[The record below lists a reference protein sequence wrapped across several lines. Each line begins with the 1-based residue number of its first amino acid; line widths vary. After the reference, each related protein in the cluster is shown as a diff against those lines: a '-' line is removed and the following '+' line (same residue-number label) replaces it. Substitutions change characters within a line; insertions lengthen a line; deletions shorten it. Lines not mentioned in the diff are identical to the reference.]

1 MFWEREEGDVDV
13 LQSVVVVG
21 GRPDSLGVAAAVR
34 GFQECSLP
42 FSCEGCSSGAIRGA
56 AARTGLVCRF
66 SLVIEK
72 NTGSVTPEPSFA
84 LHPTAS
90 IKCQRARERV
100 PLALCPMYAVAVCL
114 LCLANRGRT
123 PPWLRQRFHFPSL
136 VSCPCFLQSL
146 SLPLTH
152 SD

>member
-1 MFWEREEGDVDV
+1 MFSPVQLR
-13 LQSVVVVG
+13 
-21 GRPDSLGVAAAVR
+21 
-34 GFQECSLP
+34 
-42 FSCEGCSSGAIRGA
+42 GCSSGAIRGA

-100 PLALCPMYAVAVCL
+100 LLALCPMYAVAVCS
-114 LCLANRGRT
+114 LCFAS
-123 PPWLRQRFHFPSL
+123 PIEAELRHGYTNAFT
-136 VSCPCFLQSL
+136 SL
-146 SLPLTH
+146 S
-152 SD
+152 